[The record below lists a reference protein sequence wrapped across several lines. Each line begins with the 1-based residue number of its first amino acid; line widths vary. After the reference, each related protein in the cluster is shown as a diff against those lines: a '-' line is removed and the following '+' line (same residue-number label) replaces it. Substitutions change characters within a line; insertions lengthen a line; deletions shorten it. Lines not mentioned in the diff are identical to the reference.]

1 MGAWAAMQWP
11 KREPRKSRRR
21 PLGLLRR
28 LEGKRGAAKL
38 TAAERKAIAK
48 KASLAA
54 REALLK
60 AAGKRQRPDGKEEW
74 DLESGVPG

>member
-1 MGAWAAMQWP
+1 M
-11 KREPRKSRRR
+11 
-21 PLGLLRR
+21 
-28 LEGKRGAAKL
+28 EGKRGAAKL

-54 REALLK
+54 RESLLK